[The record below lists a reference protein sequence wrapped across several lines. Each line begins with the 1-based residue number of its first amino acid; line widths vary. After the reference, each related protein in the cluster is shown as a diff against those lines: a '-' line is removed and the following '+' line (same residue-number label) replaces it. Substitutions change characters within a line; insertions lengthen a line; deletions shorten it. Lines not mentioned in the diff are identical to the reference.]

1 MMPTLFTKTFFIRWG
16 DMDFNA
22 HMRNTAYLDT
32 SADLRLMFFDE
43 HGFSVRE
50 FERLRLGPV
59 MMRDEIE
66 YFSELRLL
74 DRVKVSLMMAGLSAD
89 ASRFCIRNEFSKE
102 DGKLVARVSSTGGW
116 LDLSKRKL
124 TSPPEKLAELLR
136 NITKSQDFAE
146 LPSSVS

>member
-1 MMPTLFTKTFFIRWG
+1 MAAKLFTKTFFIRWG

-32 SADLRLMFFDE
+32 SADVRLLFFDE

-50 FERLRLGPV
+50 FERLGLGPV

-74 DRVKVSLMMAGLSAD
+74 DRVTVSLMMAGLSAD
-89 ASRFCIRNEFSKE
+89 ASRFRIRNEFSKE

-124 TSPPEKLAELLR
+124 TLPPEKLAEVLR

>member
-1 MMPTLFTKTFFIRWG
+1 MAPELFSKTFFVRWG
-16 DMDFNA
+16 DVDFNA

-32 SADLRLMFFDE
+32 AADVRLMYFDE
-43 HGFSVRE
+43 HGFSASE
-50 FERLRLGPV
+50 FSRLRLGPV
-59 MMRDEIE
+59 MLRDELE
-66 YFSELRLL
+66 YFGELHLL
-74 DRVKVSLMMAGLSAD
+74 DRVKVSLMTAGLSAD
-89 ASRFCIRNEFSKE
+89 ASRFCLRNEFAKE

-124 TSPPEKLAELLR
+124 TSPPEKLADVLR